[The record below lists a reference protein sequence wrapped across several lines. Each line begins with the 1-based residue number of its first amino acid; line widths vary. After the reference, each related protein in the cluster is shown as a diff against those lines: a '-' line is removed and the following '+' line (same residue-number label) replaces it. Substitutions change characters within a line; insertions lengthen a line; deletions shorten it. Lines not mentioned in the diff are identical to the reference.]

1 MCCSCFDVLRVLV
14 ADPCVLVRAVDGPGR
29 LIEMLKTKSTNMR
42 RCTMLVLDEA
52 DRMFEM
58 GFEAQARHTPR
69 PHPPRSPSIY
79 CRAFC

>member
-1 MCCSCFDVLRVLV
+1 M
-14 ADPCVLVRAVDGPGR
+14 DGPGR

-58 GFEAQARHTPR
+58 GFEAQARHTHHTLTR
-69 PHPPRSPSIY
+69 PAHLLSTAAP
-79 CRAFC
+79 FG

>member
-1 MCCSCFDVLRVLV
+1 
-14 ADPCVLVRAVDGPGR
+14 
-29 LIEMLKTKSTNMR
+29 MLKTKSTNMR

-69 PHPPRSPSIY
+69 PHPPRSRPLY